1 MINIMELKK
10 VQEVWDKCNFTE
22 EEKKLF
28 PRPETEED
36 LKDFEKKLFTIQPYC
51 TGSYILWLILSALF
65 TGFGGWG
72 GNINNLQDCLNK
84 SSEEKIDKDN
94 PES

>member
-1 MINIMELKK
+1 MELKK

-36 LKDFEKKLFTIQPYC
+36 LKDFEKKLFMMQPPCYN
-51 TGSYILWLILSALF
+51 GSCIFWFILFALF
-65 TGFGGWG
+65 TGFCGWG
-72 GNINNLQDCLNK
+72 SNINNLQDCLNK

>member
-1 MINIMELKK
+1 M
-10 VQEVWDKCNFTE
+10 WDKCNFTE

-36 LKDFEKKLFTIQPYC
+36 LKDFERKLFATQPYC
-51 TGSYILWLILSALF
+51 NGSYILWFILLAMF

-72 GNINNLQDCLNK
+72 CDINNSKDFLDK
-84 SSEEKIDKDN
+84 SSKEKIDKDN

>member
-1 MINIMELKK
+1 MELKK

-36 LKDFEKKLFTIQPYC
+36 LKDFEKKLFMMQQPC
-51 TGSYILWLILSALF
+51 CNGSCIF
-65 TGFGGWG
+65 
-72 GNINNLQDCLNK
+72 
-84 SSEEKIDKDN
+84 
-94 PES
+94 

>member
-1 MINIMELKK
+1 MELKK

-36 LKDFEKKLFTIQPYC
+36 LKDFEKKLFMMQQPYC
-51 TGSYILWLILSALF
+51 NGSCIFWFILFALF

-72 GNINNLQDCLNK
+72 CNINYLQDCLNK